1 MKLLPLFFAGIA
13 FAQTTAPTDST
24 GLDARGRKNKNK
36 NKKNKKNNTTTTT
49 TEAPTTTTDAPTTTT
64 TTSTTTSTT
73 TTTTTTTSTAA
84 VTDARTKAS
93 KDAFADLLSGQ
104 NANSASSASQ
114 VAASSNG
121 RNTVASDSIPETNE
135 CFTCAVDNPNTSDP
149 FEVIRQCQDSGRVLT
164 CNKGDSCMVESR
176 MRGGNTYQVI
186 MSCKQTQACLVQRS
200 NNVNDCKW
208 ENGIQTCRQCCNEYN
223 CAADKYFNTLN
234 TDSDSLMGNW
244 WSEDFMIPK

>member
-1 MKLLPLFFAGIA
+1 MKLLPLFFAGVA
-13 FAQTTAPTDST
+13 FAQTTAPADT

-36 NKKNKKNNTTTTT
+36 NKKNKKTTTTT
-49 TEAPTTTTDAPTTTT
+49 TEAPTTTDAPTTTTTTT
-64 TTSTTTSTT
+64 TTSTTTTDAP
-73 TTTTTTTSTAA
+73 TTTTSTAA

-93 KDAFADLLSGQ
+93 EDAFADLFNA

-114 VAASSNG
+114 VAAASGAG
-121 RNTVASDSIPETNE
+121 RNQGGASSSIPETNE

-149 FEVIRQCQDSGRVLT
+149 FEVIRECQNSGMVLT

-176 MRGGNTYQVI
+176 MRRGNTYQVI

-200 NNVNDCKW
+200 NNGNDCKW

-223 CAADKYFNTLN
+223 CAADKYFNALN